1 MRRRKERERKRRGR
15 SEKRQK
21 EDEKKKNQRMTV
33 TYAEKAPRGSH
44 LQVQGLPYRTEK
56 VLWQVGHTKESR
68 GSGLWKQPIIGWLT
82 RP

>member
-1 MRRRKERERKRRGR
+1 MRRGKERERKRRGR

-44 LQVQGLPYRTEK
+44 LQVQGLPYRTERK
-56 VLWQVGHTKESR
+56 S
-68 GSGLWKQPIIGWLT
+68 SGKWAALKRAGTVDCGNSTLLAS
-82 RP
+82 